1 MATLTTPALPYDAMS
16 EHPHLARAPIRE
28 ALIDLRVR
36 LAPEF
41 SQDTLRTLADE
52 LAAHYPNVGPIS
64 QYQGQIQIGDEGPVT
79 VQKGPLL
86 LGYRLE
92 SEDGRHVAQIRVD
105 GFTFSRLAPY
115 ESWDRM
121 IDHAWVVWERYTDA
135 TNPMGIERIATRF
148 INRIPLAA
156 SGQLGEVFSMPPR
169 VPDGTIDA
177 LLFRYQLAPR
187 EGVTGIVTLATEDSA
202 EPSMVL
208 DIDCFV
214 RRSLPSD
221 EETLRRHLP
230 QLRDAK
236 NRIFFGSLTP
246 AALEGFK

>member
-1 MATLTTPALPYDAMS
+1 MAAVTTLTLPYGAMS
-16 EHPHLARAPIRE
+16 EHPHLTKAPIRE
-28 ALIDLRVR
+28 ALIDFRVR
-36 LAPEF
+36 LAPE
-41 SQDTLRTLADE
+41 SLQDTLRTLADE
-52 LAAHYPNVGPIS
+52 LMAHYPNVGPIS
-64 QYQGQIQIGDEGPVT
+64 QYEGQFQIGDEGPVT
-79 VQKGPLL
+79 IQKGPQL

-92 SEDGRHVAQIRVD
+92 SEDGLHVAQIRID

-115 ESWDRM
+115 ESWNRM
-121 IDHAWVVWERYTDA
+121 VDNAWFVWQRYTDA
-135 TNPMGIERIATRF
+135 TNPLGIERIATRF
-148 INRIPLAA
+148 INRIVLPAPGA
-156 SGQLGEVFSMPPR
+156 LGAVFSVPPK

-177 LLFRYQLAPR
+177 LLFRYQLAPL

-221 EETLRRHLP
+221 EETLKRHLP
-230 QLRDAK
+230 RLRDAK

-246 AALEGFK
+246 AALERFK

>member
-1 MATLTTPALPYDAMS
+1 MVAVMTLTLPYGAMS
-16 EHPHLARAPIRE
+16 EHPHLAKAPIRE
-28 ALIDLRVR
+28 ALIDFRVR
-36 LAPEF
+36 LAPG
-41 SQDTLRTLADE
+41 SLQDTLRTLAEE
-52 LAAHYPNVGPIS
+52 LKAHYPNVGPIS
-64 QYQGQIQIGDEGPVT
+64 QYQGQIQIGDEGPVAI
-79 VQKGPLL
+79 QKGPQL

-92 SEDGRHVAQIRVD
+92 SEDGLHVAQIRID

-121 IDHAWVVWERYTDA
+121 VDHAWVVWERYMGA
-135 TNPMGIERIATRF
+135 THPLGIERIATRF
-148 INRIPLAA
+148 INRIPLEA
-156 SGQLGEVFSMPPR
+156 SGQLDDVFSVPPR
-169 VPDGTIDA
+169 VPGGTIDA

-221 EETLRRHLP
+221 EDTLRRHLP

-246 AALEGFK
+246 AALERFK